1 MQTQASRPSAE
12 PDKWEVCQQWVF
24 NKLCLFNYK
33 HWIVLY
39 TLCLSIFQSV
49 SKRPPYIG
57 ITWRAYYKRRFWE
70 PTAEPL
76 NWNKLLKPT
85 SGKESE
91 LLICLEDSSFSS
103 ILAFPAEVFAQL
115 SLFRRTF
122 LIVYP
127 PHCRLWIRSPLVCT
141 LLVPRSSSL

>member
-1 MQTQASRPSAE
+1 M
-12 PDKWEVCQQWVF
+12 F
-24 NKLCLFNYK
+24 NKLCLSNYK

-57 ITWRAYYKRRFWE
+57 ITWRAHYKHRFWE

-103 ILAFPAEVFAQL
+103 ILTFPAEVSAQV

-127 PHCRLWIRSPLVCT
+127 PPLPAMDQKPLGVHSPGTMQFFSVALIRVVILSHPV
-141 LLVPRSSSL
+141 